1 MEVAGAAIFKLSDRI
16 ARHARIHGEIQVP
29 NVRSAEKRARQ
40 NRRGRERN
48 RHDRTR
54 LRTAIKKVRQAVT
67 AEDARTALASAE
79 SIIDRLARK
88 GVIHRN
94 VAGRTKSRLHA
105 HVSRLT

>member
-1 MEVAGAAIFKLSDRI
+1 M
-16 ARHARIHGEIQVP
+16 P

-40 NRRGRERN
+40 NRRRRDRN

-54 LRTAIKKVRQAVT
+54 LRTAIKKVRQATT
-67 AEDARTALASAE
+67 AGDARAALTSAE
-79 SIIDRLARK
+79 SILDRLARK

-105 HVSRLT
+105 HVSRLS